1 MNKNQ
6 RKLEKRKKALK
17 SLIKLVS
24 NPEHVLII
32 HYSCEGFEKI
42 PEFESQRIISIAIR
56 NMASGQTTSFSIHQ
70 IAELKNIPY
79 DAIDQRYNELEKLM
93 LDEYF
98 VFVGKHEG
106 YKWLHWN
113 MRNSNFGFA
122 ALEHRHKVLGG
133 SPIQIQDSLRNDL
146 SRLLTAIYGRSYI
159 GHPRLMNITKKNN
172 ISKLGLLSGEEEA
185 KMFDAKEYLK
195 VYRSTIAKVG
205 LISYIA
211 QLAADGDLKTNTKL
225 IDIYGLSFLAAMEVI
240 KEHWIISLISLI
252 AAIAT
257 ILFLVLEYFNK

>member
-6 RKLEKRKKALK
+6 RTLEKRKKALK
-17 SLIKLVS
+17 SLRELVS
-24 NPEHVLII
+24 YPEHVLII
-32 HYSCEGFEKI
+32 HYSCEGFDKI

-70 IAELKNIPY
+70 IAELNKIPY

-98 VFVGKHEG
+98 LFAGKHEG
-106 YKWLHWN
+106 YKWVHWN

-122 ALEHRHKVLGG
+122 ALEHRYRVLGG
-133 SPIQIQDSLRNDL
+133 SPIQIQDSLRYDL
-146 SRLLTAIYGRSYI
+146 SRLLTAIYGRLYI

-172 ISKLGLLSGEEEA
+172 ISKLGLLSGKEEA
-185 KMFDAKEYLK
+185 GLFDAKEYLK

-211 QLAADGDLKTNTKL
+211 QLTADGDLKTNTKSMH
-225 IDIYGLSFLAAMEVI
+225 IYGLNFLVAMELI
-240 KEHWIISLISLI
+240 KEHWIITLLSII
-252 AAIAT
+252 AALAT
-257 ILFLVLEYFNK
+257 ILIFVLDIF